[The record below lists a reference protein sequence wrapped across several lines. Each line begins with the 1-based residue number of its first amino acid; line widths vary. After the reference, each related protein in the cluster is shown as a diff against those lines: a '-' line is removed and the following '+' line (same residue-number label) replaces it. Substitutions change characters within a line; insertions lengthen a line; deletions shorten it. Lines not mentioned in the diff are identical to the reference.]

1 MRISDATI
9 EEILK
14 SGGKITDDQLAKLKK
29 EQETTHHPLQD
40 VVLQQQVL
48 SDSELIKQ
56 FAQYAGFE
64 FAELDP
70 TKISKEALSLIP
82 ERIAKQYNAIVFDV
96 VDGKKKLAM
105 EDPDDVQAVDFL
117 KKQLGSE
124 VDIFITTHDNIL
136 RALDSYRG
144 DVGEEL
150 SDVIAEQNED
160 AADKEDNVSASDI
173 AEDSPISQT
182 VNLLLEYAIRAS
194 ASDIH
199 IEPREE
205 FIQVRYRIDG
215 VLQEANRLPRSVAG
229 ALVSRIKILANLK
242 IDERRVPQDGRF
254 KISILGRSYALR
266 VSSLPVADGEKI
278 VMRILDEGNHALTL
292 QQLGYWGHS
301 LGAIEKAI
309 LQPHGVVLVT
319 GPTGSGKSTSLLSLL
334 SILNSSAVN
343 ISTVEDPVEYK
354 IPGVNQTQV
363 NVKAGMTFANG
374 LRALLRQ
381 DPNIIMVGEIRDTE
395 TADLA
400 VQAALT
406 GHLVFSTLHTNNAAT
421 TLPRLLEMGI
431 EAFLIASTA
440 RAIIGQR
447 LVRKLCIK
455 CRQPYEPSA
464 DEMKEIGEA
473 FGIDQPDVMKHIHEL
488 EQKAASQHI
497 GDSIGAEFGSTE
509 TGVKRLYRAGENGC
523 DNCNKTGYKGRMGI
537 YEVLDNT
544 TAIQKMI
551 VANATSGE
559 IQEQGIK
566 DGMDTMQVD
575 GLIKALRGETSIE
588 ETLRVT
594 RE

>member
-14 SGGKITDDQLAKLKK
+14 SGGKISEDQLKELKK
-29 EQETTHHPLQD
+29 EQESTHHPLQD
-40 VVLQQQVL
+40 LVLQREVI
-48 SDSELIKQ
+48 SDSELMKL
-56 FAQYAGFE
+56 FAAYAGFE
-64 FAELDP
+64 YVDLDP
-70 TKISKEALSLIP
+70 TKISSETLGLIP
-82 ERIAKQYNAIVFDV
+82 ERIARQYNAIVFAIQ
-96 VDGKKKLAM
+96 DGKKKLAM

-117 KKQLGSE
+117 KKQLGND
-124 VDIFITTHDNIL
+124 VDIFITTHENIL
-136 RALDSYRG
+136 RALDNYRG
-144 DVGEEL
+144 DVAEEL
-150 SDVIAEQNED
+150 SDVIAEQD
-160 AADKEDNVSASDI
+160 DGSKKEEEVSASDI

-215 VLQEANRLPRSVAG
+215 VLQEANRLPTNVAG

-254 KISILGRSYALR
+254 KISILGRTYALR

-301 LGAIEKAI
+301 LSAIEKAI

-363 NVKAGMTFANG
+363 NVKAGMTFAGG

-381 DPNIIMVGEIRDTE
+381 DPNIIMVGEIRDGE

-400 VQAALT
+400 TQAALT

-421 TLPRLLEMGI
+421 ALPRLLEMGI
-431 EAFLIASTA
+431 EPFLIASTA

-447 LVRKLCIK
+447 LVRKLCVK
-455 CRQPYEPSA
+455 CRVPYEPNA
-464 DEMKEIGEA
+464 DEMREIGEA
-473 FGIDQPDVMKHIHEL
+473 FGINDPATMKRVHEL

-509 TGVKRLYRAGENGC
+509 NGIKRLYRAGEKGC

-537 YEVLDNT
+537 YEVLDNSN
-544 TAIQKMI
+544 AIQKMI
-551 VANATSGE
+551 VANATSNE
-559 IQEQGIK
+559 IQDQAIK
-566 DGMDTMQVD
+566 EGMDTMQVD

>member
-14 SGGKITDDQLAKLKK
+14 SGGKVSEEQLAKLKK

-40 VVLQQQVL
+40 LVLQQQVL
-48 SDSELIKQ
+48 NDAELIKQ

-64 FAELDP
+64 FVDLDP
-70 TKISKEALSLIP
+70 KEISSEALNLIP
-82 ERIAKQYNAIVFDV
+82 ERIAKQYNAVVFDV
-96 VDGKKKLAM
+96 VDGKRKLAM

-117 KKQLGSE
+117 KKQLGNE

-136 RALDSYRG
+136 RALDNYRG
-144 DVGEEL
+144 DVAEEL
-150 SDVIAEQNED
+150 SDVIAEQSED
-160 AADKEDNVSASDI
+160 ENAKEENVSASDI

-205 FIQVRYRIDG
+205 FIQIRYRIDG
-215 VLQEANRLPRSVAG
+215 VLQEANRLPRNVAG

-254 KISILGRSYALR
+254 KITIMGRTYALR
-266 VSSLPVADGEKI
+266 VSSLPVADGEKV

-363 NVKAGMTFANG
+363 NVKAGMTFASG

-431 EAFLIASTA
+431 EPFLIASTA

-447 LVRKLCIK
+447 LVRKLCTN
-455 CRQPYEPSA
+455 CRVAYEPNA
-464 DEMKEIGEA
+464 DEMKEISEA
-473 FGIDQPDVMKHIHEL
+473 FGLGTPEAIARIHEL
-488 EQKAASQHI
+488 EKKAASQHI
-497 GDSIGAEFGSTE
+497 GDSIGADLGSTE
-509 TGVKRLYRAGENGC
+509 TTIKRLYKAGENGC

-551 VANATSGE
+551 VANATSNDL
-559 IQEQGIK
+559 QEQAIK
-566 DGMDTMQVD
+566 EGMDTMQVD
-575 GLIKALRGETSIE
+575 GLVKALRGETSIE